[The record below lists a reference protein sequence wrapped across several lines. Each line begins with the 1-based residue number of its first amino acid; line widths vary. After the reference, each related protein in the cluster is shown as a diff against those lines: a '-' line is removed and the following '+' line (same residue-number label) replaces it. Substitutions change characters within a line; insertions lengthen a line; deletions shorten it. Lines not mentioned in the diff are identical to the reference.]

1 MPEVYAVLVWCGVQS
16 ENPSQELRI
25 HQLRHL
31 WNIGVN
37 KCLVT
42 VRGYRYNAP
51 IPDDM
56 TDFAR
61 LEGEESGSF
70 CVFGQH
76 KIHQK
81 MLGKIPR
88 NAWVMTPDED
98 EFPAISN
105 VNDVATLAE
114 AGGSNAVAGYLL
126 DCFDADG
133 KLRDVS
139 SDPLDMQFPLRM
151 RFTRD
156 VVKGGD
162 SKVVMWKNHLTSTW
176 GHHHLES
183 GTIEYPEK
191 FPVLH
196 YKWTS
201 NLPERVKAIQQTA
214 KDKNYPWDH
223 SEYQRT
229 LDAMEERK
237 DGWYIKRSAMEG
249 CKPI

>member
-31 WNIGVN
+31 WDIGVN

-139 SDPLDMQFPLRM
+139 SDPLGMQFPLRM

-162 SKVVMWKNHLTSTW
+162 AKVVMWNNHLTSTW

>member
-1 MPEVYAVLVWCGVQS
+1 MPEVYAALVWCGVVD
-16 ENPSQELRI
+16 EAPSKHLRE
-25 HQLRHL
+25 HQIRHL
-31 WNIGVN
+31 VSIGVDGIY
-37 KCLVT
+37 VAT
-42 VRGYRYNAP
+42 RGGFLSDLDGWSHVICDTIDLPASP
-51 IPDDM
+51 
-56 TDFAR
+56 
-61 LEGEESGSF
+61 F
-70 CVFGQH
+70 CVFEQH

-81 MLGKIPR
+81 LLGKVPR

-98 EFPAISN
+98 EFPAIHN
-105 VNDVATLAE
+105 VNAVAELAD
-114 AGGSNAVAGYLL
+114 AGGSNAVPGYLL

-133 KLRDVS
+133 RLRDVS

-183 GTIEYPEK
+183 GAVEYPER

-201 NLPERVKAIQQTA
+201 NLPDRVEAIQQTA

-229 LDAMEERK
+229 LDAMEERN